1 MQVPEEVTGM
11 LEYDAEVAV
20 SHLRA
25 ADAALAR
32 VIDSVGPLTLEPRD
46 GAFRSLG
53 RAIFFQQ
60 LAGPAARA
68 ILGRT
73 LAALGTDEE
82 KWYKPGDLLAKPEE
96 ALRAAGLSRQK
107 LVYLRDLDEKFVSGE
122 LSEDDFHHL
131 SDEEVIARASSV
143 KGIGRWTAEMYL
155 IFSLGR
161 PDVLPVD
168 DLGVR
173 RGMQIT
179 YGLEDM
185 PKPDTMREFAEPWRP
200 YRSAGTW
207 YMWRALGIDLPEQG
221 RGYKA
226 PEPGS

>member
-1 MQVPEEVTGM
+1 M
-11 LEYDAEVAV
+11 LDYDAEIAV
-20 SHLRA
+20 SHLRSV
-25 ADAALAR
+25 DRVLAR
-32 VIDSVGPLTLEPRD
+32 VIDSVGPLTLEVRK

-73 LAALGTDEE
+73 LQALGTDEE
-82 KWYKPGDLLAKPEE
+82 RWYAPGQLLTTPDD

-107 LVYLRDLDEKFVSGE
+107 LVYLRDLDEKFASGE
-122 LSEDDFHHL
+122 LSEEDFPQLDD
-131 SDEEVIARASSV
+131 EAVIARASSV

-161 PDVLPVD
+161 SDVLPVD

-179 YGLEDM
+179 YGLEGL
-185 PKPDTMREFAEPWRP
+185 PKADEMRNIAEPWRP

-207 YMWRALGIDLPEQG
+207 YMWRALGVDVPEQG
-221 RGYKA
+221 KGYRS
-226 PEPGS
+226 ER